1 MEFLNV
7 ALAKVV
13 AILAKYSALDY
24 RIDLEEGK
32 TPPFGPIYP
41 LAEKELK
48 ILYDYLE
55 SLTI

>member
-7 ALAKVV
+7 ASAKVA
-13 AILAKYSALDY
+13 AILAKYSALDH

-41 LAEKELK
+41 LAEKELE
-48 ILYDYLE
+48 ILRDYLE
-55 SLTI
+55 SSTI

>member
-7 ALAKVV
+7 ASTKVA
-13 AILAKYSALDY
+13 AILTKYSALNHY
-24 RIDLEEGK
+24 IDLEEGK
-32 TPPFGPIYP
+32 TPPFRPIYP

-48 ILYDYLE
+48 ILYDYLK

>member
-7 ALAKVV
+7 ASAKVA

-24 RIDLEEGK
+24 RINLEEGK

-48 ILYDYLE
+48 ILYDYLK
-55 SLTI
+55 SSTI

>member
-7 ALAKVV
+7 ALAKV
-13 AILAKYSALDY
+13 ATILAKYSALDY
-24 RIDLEEGK
+24 HINLEEGK
-32 TPPFGPIYP
+32 IPPFRPIYP

-48 ILYDYLE
+48 ILYDYFK